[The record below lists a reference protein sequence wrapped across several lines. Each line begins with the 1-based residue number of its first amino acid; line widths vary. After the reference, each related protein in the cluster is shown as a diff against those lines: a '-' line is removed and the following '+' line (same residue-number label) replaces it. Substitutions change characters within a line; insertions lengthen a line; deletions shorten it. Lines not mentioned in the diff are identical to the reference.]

1 MQNKGG
7 EMSEKEMKEQEMVEE
22 SVEKEEEALS
32 QEENEESTPVEE
44 SSVESEEKSD
54 EKASEAE
61 EESSHEIEESDE
73 EDEVVSTPSGN
84 RPEDIVESARERVS
98 SAEKEVQE
106 ALEAIEEKLD
116 EFIEYEKS
124 ALAPIVDESRR
135 IVQKVGM
142 QDDEIGELPE
152 PKADFTLLK
161 EAKGLDLQS
170 ISSGK
175 GGAFFLSLIFGAA
188 TLGGW
193 YMLATKGSGAVEGLN
208 MAVAEKLASKISTL
222 LSLGGSAQAGMA
234 VVVVSTLIVMWIVYS
249 IKVGLQTSKN
259 IEIAKEIEEK
269 ANEYC
274 ERKNECK
281 LKVLEVADS
290 IRDINELVRKYEV
303 LLNEKNA
310 TLRRALYL
318 ENTPD
323 FEELHERSKKEL
335 EHMIGFIREI
345 ETLLSIPL
353 AKNGELNAESLEA
366 IEETKELLEKHIHDI
381 YNA

>member
-303 LLNEKNA
+303 LLDEKNA

>member
-1 MQNKGG
+1 
-7 EMSEKEMKEQEMVEE
+7 MSEKEMKEQEMVEE

>member
-1 MQNKGG
+1 
-7 EMSEKEMKEQEMVEE
+7 MSEKEMKEQEMVEE

-208 MAVAEKLASKISTL
+208 MAVAEKLASKISTF
-222 LSLGGSAQAGMA
+222 LSL
-234 VVVVSTLIVMWIVYS
+234 
-249 IKVGLQTSKN
+249 
-259 IEIAKEIEEK
+259 
-269 ANEYC
+269 
-274 ERKNECK
+274 
-281 LKVLEVADS
+281 EV
-290 IRDINELVRKYEV
+290 VRK
-303 LLNEKNA
+303 
-310 TLRRALYL
+310 L
-318 ENTPD
+318 EWRLWSYP
-323 FEELHERSKKEL
+323 HS
-335 EHMIGFIREI
+335 
-345 ETLLSIPL
+345 
-353 AKNGELNAESLEA
+353 
-366 IEETKELLEKHIHDI
+366 
-381 YNA
+381 

>member
-1 MQNKGG
+1 
-7 EMSEKEMKEQEMVEE
+7 MSEKEMKEQEMVEE
-22 SVEKEEEALS
+22 SVEREEEALS
-32 QEENEESTPVEE
+32 QEESEESTPVEE

-54 EKASEAE
+54 EKSPEVE
-61 EESSHEIEESDE
+61 EESSHEAEESDE
-73 EDEVVSTPSGN
+73 EEEAASTPSGN

-98 SAEKEVQE
+98 SVEREVQE
-106 ALEAIEEKLD
+106 ALETIEKELD

-152 PKADFTLLK
+152 PKADFTPVK
-161 EAKGLDLQS
+161 EAEGLDLQS

-193 YMLATKGSGAVEGLN
+193 YMLAVKQAGAAATHGLD
-208 MAVAEKLASKISTL
+208 MATLEQLAANISSF

-249 IKVGLQTSKN
+249 IKVSLQASKN
-259 IEIAKEIEEK
+259 MEIAKEIEEK

-274 ERKNECK
+274 EQKGECK
-281 LKVLEVADS
+281 LKVLKVADS
-290 IRDINELVRKYEV
+290 IRDMNELVRKYEV
-303 LLNEKNA
+303 LLDEKNA
-310 TLRRALYL
+310 ALRRALYL

-323 FEELHERSKKEL
+323 FEELHERSKREL
-335 EHMIGFIREI
+335 EHMVELVKEV
-345 ETLLSIPL
+345 ETLLATPL
-353 AKNGELNAESLEA
+353 AKDGELSAESLEV
-366 IEETKELLEKHIHDI
+366 IEKTKELLKKHIHDI